1 MAEPLG
7 LDRTGPVHAYGLAK
21 QLKIARMIVPMC
33 AGVMSAYGFLVA
45 PPTVDQAHSLP
56 SALVDVDGA
65 ASPPSTTR

>member
-1 MAEPLG
+1 M
-7 LDRTGPVHAYGLAK
+7 AK